1 MAARPR
7 KNNISIPN
15 LYPLYSRKV
24 NKVGDA
30 TNLLI

>member
-24 NKVGDA
+24 NKV
-30 TNLLI
+30 

>member
-24 NKVGDA
+24 N
-30 TNLLI
+30 

>member
-7 KNNISIPN
+7 KNNVSVPN

-24 NKVGDA
+24 NKV
-30 TNLLI
+30 

>member
-15 LYPLYSRKV
+15 LYPLFS
-24 NKVGDA
+24 
-30 TNLLI
+30 

>member
-15 LYPLYSRKV
+15 LYP
-24 NKVGDA
+24 
-30 TNLLI
+30 

>member
-15 LYPLYSRKV
+15 LYPLYSRK
-24 NKVGDA
+24 
-30 TNLLI
+30 

>member
-15 LYPLYSRKV
+15 LY
-24 NKVGDA
+24 
-30 TNLLI
+30 

>member
-15 LYPLYSRKV
+15 LYPLYSR
-24 NKVGDA
+24 
-30 TNLLI
+30 

>member
-7 KNNISIPN
+7 KNNVSVPN

-24 NKVGDA
+24 NKVY
-30 TNLLI
+30 

>member
-7 KNNISIPN
+7 KNNVSVPN

-24 NKVGDA
+24 N
-30 TNLLI
+30 

>member
-7 KNNISIPN
+7 KNNVKIPN

-24 NKVGDA
+24 N
-30 TNLLI
+30 

>member
-15 LYPLYSRKV
+15 LYPLYS
-24 NKVGDA
+24 
-30 TNLLI
+30 

>member
-15 LYPLYSRKV
+15 LYPLFSR
-24 NKVGDA
+24 
-30 TNLLI
+30 